1 MFEDLEVAN
10 KEYEDLKIK
19 YDELVVES
27 QLKLVKIKIKKNKKE
42 LKQLENEL
50 KNNKYIDTEK
60 ASDNKERLIT
70 QTSELDIMLYKL
82 NKVHYRLKVCE
93 KILNSEI
100 E

>member
-1 MFEDLEVAN
+1 MLEDKLS
-10 KEYEDLKIK
+10 DLI
-19 YDELVVES
+19 LVVES
-27 QLKLVKIKIKKNKKE
+27 HLKLVKIKIKKNKKE
-42 LKQLENEL
+42 LKELEKEL
-50 KNNKYIDTEK
+50 KNNKYIDKEK
-60 ASDNKERLIT
+60 VSDNKERLIN

>member
-1 MFEDLEVAN
+1 MLEDKLN
-10 KEYEDLKIK
+10 DLI
-19 YDELVVES
+19 LVVES
-27 QLKLVKIKIKKNKKE
+27 HLKLVKIKIRKNKKE
-42 LKQLENEL
+42 LKELENEL
-50 KNNKYIDTEK
+50 KNNKYIDIEK
-60 ASDNKERLIT
+60 VSDNKERLIN

>member
-1 MFEDLEVAN
+1 MLEEKLN
-10 KEYEDLKIK
+10 NLI
-19 YDELVVES
+19 LVVES
-27 QLKLVKIKIKKNKKE
+27 HLKLVKIKIKKNKKE

-50 KNNKYIDTEK
+50 KNNKYIDIEK
-60 ASDNKERLIT
+60 VSDNKERLIN

>member
-1 MFEDLEVAN
+1 MLEEKLNDL
-10 KEYEDLKIK
+10 I
-19 YDELVVES
+19 LVVES
-27 QLKLVKIKIKKNKKE
+27 HLKLVKIKIKKNKKE

-50 KNNKYIDTEK
+50 KNNKYIDKEK
-60 ASDNKERLIT
+60 ISDNKERLIN
-70 QTSELDIMLYKL
+70 QISELDIMLYKF

>member
-1 MFEDLEVAN
+1 MLEEKLNDL
-10 KEYEDLKIK
+10 I
-19 YDELVVES
+19 LVVES
-27 QLKLVKIKIKKNKKE
+27 HLKLVKIKIKKNKKE
-42 LKQLENEL
+42 LKELENEL
-50 KNNKYIDTEK
+50 KNNKYIDKEK
-60 ASDNKERLIT
+60 VSDNKERLIN